1 MFRSKKSRQIV
12 TMVIALILIAAMVLS
27 FVLAAAV

>member
-12 TMVIALILIAAMVLS
+12 TMVIVLILIAAMVLS